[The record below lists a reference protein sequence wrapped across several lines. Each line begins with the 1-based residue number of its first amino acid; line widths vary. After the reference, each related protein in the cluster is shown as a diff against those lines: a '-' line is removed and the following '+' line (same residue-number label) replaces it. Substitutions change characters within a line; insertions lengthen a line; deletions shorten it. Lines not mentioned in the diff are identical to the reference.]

1 MGHPT
6 RKGTQE
12 PLCASSYEAY
22 EQAHEDSQSGRSTSA
37 SIKHIAAA
45 GGGDRP
51 AALRLNSARGAGP
64 TMVRHQGCAR
74 APATRSCRRALRAA
88 KSVLP
93 TLSCTRAANAVADS
107 LAACCTASCVS
118 AVCCAASSRPLP
130 RLPKRR
136 RRVACGFAEVRR
148 VDGLFIAWWRPSTI
162 SFFSGEGR
170 RVDGLHRLT
179 PGRVKRRCSHN
190 TYLEV

>member
-6 RKGTQE
+6 RKGTRE
-12 PLCASSYEAY
+12 PLCASSYEVY

-107 LAACCTASCVS
+107 LAASPS
-118 AVCCAASSRPLP
+118 AAAASLVASP
-130 RLPKRR
+130 RSD
-136 RRVACGFAEVRR
+136 A
-148 VDGLFIAWWRPSTI
+148 STAY
-162 SFFSGEGR
+162 S
-170 RVDGLHRLT
+170 
-179 PGRVKRRCSHN
+179 
-190 TYLEV
+190 